1 MVITLV
7 DLPYLP
13 FVALEC
19 LRYTTNLLD
28 AKRHSS
34 DDLCEVLGGL
44 LTSVLATGPKHRG
57 FNPGRE
63 RRIFKSDKNP

>member
-7 DLPYLP
+7 GLPYLP

-19 LRYTTNLLD
+19 LRYTTKPLD

-44 LTSVLATGPKHRG
+44 LVSVFATGPKHRG

-63 RRIFKSDKNP
+63 RWIFKSDKNP